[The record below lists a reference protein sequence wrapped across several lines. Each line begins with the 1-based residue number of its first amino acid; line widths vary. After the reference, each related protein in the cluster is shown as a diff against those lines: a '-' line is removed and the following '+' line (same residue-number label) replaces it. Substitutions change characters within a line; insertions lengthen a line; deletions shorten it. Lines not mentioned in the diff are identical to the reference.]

1 MREEDGFFNLVLA
14 GSNVCNCSIHSNVHL
29 FLFLCDEVKT
39 LTGPGALDEGGRDG
53 ARVGVDGR
61 RGNGRRQM
69 WRLTRSENEGN
80 VDAIE
85 GRGVTRD
92 GRGSETLFSWRRR
105 RR

>member
-69 WRLTRSENEGN
+69 WRLTRS
-80 VDAIE
+80 IIIIYM
-85 GRGVTRD
+85 T
-92 GRGSETLFSWRRR
+92 
-105 RR
+105 